1 MNLHDT
7 LSMKSASAPVVGEI
21 YHVTGIATRE
31 VPDTINGGKRMS
43 VVLST
48 DKGSIYAPSAVANAY
63 LEMAASDPDGAA
75 AELIARGFHRRTG
88 NGRDGQRQFHRGRF
102 RLHR

>member
-48 DKGSIYAPSAVANAY
+48 DKGSIYAPSAVGNAY

-75 AELIARGFHRRTG
+75 AELIGSDLRCVEYFSKRFGKTCRTLE
-88 NGRDGQRQFHRGRF
+88 FA
-102 RLHR
+102 

>member
-21 YHVTGIATRE
+21 YHVTAIATRE

-75 AELIARGFHRRTG
+75 AELIGSDLRCVEYFSKRFGKPCRTLE
-88 NGRDGQRQFHRGRF
+88 FA
-102 RLHR
+102 